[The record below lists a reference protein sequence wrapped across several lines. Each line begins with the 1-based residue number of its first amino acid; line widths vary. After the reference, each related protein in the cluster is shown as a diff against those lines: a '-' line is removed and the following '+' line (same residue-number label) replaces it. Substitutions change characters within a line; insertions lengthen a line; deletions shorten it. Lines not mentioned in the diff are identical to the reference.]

1 VSLAE
6 RIDGIWYGPGERGVL
21 PALLGA
27 ASLIY
32 GAGYGVREALY
43 RRGLKR
49 SRRLGLP
56 CVAVGNLVVGGS
68 GKTPLVSWIIS
79 FFQERGLKP
88 AVISRGY
95 GGSVRR
101 PERVAAEGTA
111 GASRLYGDE
120 PVMLARRHPEVPV
133 VVGRDRPAAGR
144 EALER
149 WGAGVVVA
157 DDAFQHRRLKRDLD
171 IVVIDAGRFFG
182 NGRLFPAGPLREH
195 PRELVRAHVVLLTR
209 VRSAGEKIDS
219 RRRELRRL
227 APGAVFAEAE
237 LLPSGWKLFG
247 EERIGA
253 APPGG
258 PLFAFCGLAN
268 PGSFRGTLEE
278 MGRSPGGWKSYP
290 DHHAY
295 RPEDLAEVAGEAA
308 ASGAAAVVTTE
319 KDAARIAKWESDL
332 PLLVLEVRLE
342 IVAGRGELEEK
353 LLAAAGGKGR

>member
-1 VSLAE
+1 VNLAD
-6 RIDGIWYGPGERGVL
+6 RIDGIWYGSGERGAL

-27 ASLIY
+27 ASVAY
-32 GAGYGVREALY
+32 GAGYAVREALY
-43 RRGLKR
+43 RWGLKR
-49 SRRLGLP
+49 SRGLPLP

-68 GKTPLVSWIIS
+68 GKTPLVSWISS
-79 FFQERGLKP
+79 FYQDRGLKP

-95 GGSVRR
+95 GGSVRG
-101 PERVAAEGTA
+101 PERVAAEGLP
-111 GASRLYGDE
+111 GASRLFGDE
-120 PVMLARRHPEVPV
+120 PVMLARRHPEVPI

-149 WGAGVVVA
+149 WGGRIVVA

-195 PRELVRAHVVLLTR
+195 PRELGRADVVLLTR
-209 VRSAGEKIDS
+209 FRSAGEKIDS

-227 APGAVFAEAE
+227 APGAVLAEAE
-237 LLPSGWKLFG
+237 LVPSGWKVFG
-247 EERIGA
+247 KDMAEAG
-253 APPGG
+253 PPRG

-278 MGRSPGGWKSYP
+278 MGRAPIGWKSYP

-295 RPEDLAEVAGEAA
+295 SVQDLAEVAGEAA
-308 ASGAAAVVTTE
+308 CSGAATVVTTE
-319 KDAARIAKWESDL
+319 KDAARITNWEFDL
-332 PLLVLEVRLE
+332 PLQVLEVRLE
-342 IVAGRGELEEK
+342 IVAGRGDLEEK
-353 LLAAAGGKGR
+353 LLAVAGGEGL